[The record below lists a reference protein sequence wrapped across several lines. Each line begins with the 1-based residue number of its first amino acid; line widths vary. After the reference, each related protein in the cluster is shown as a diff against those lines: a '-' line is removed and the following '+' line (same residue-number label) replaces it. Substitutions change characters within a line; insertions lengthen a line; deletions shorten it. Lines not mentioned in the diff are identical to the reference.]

1 MVRHPTSLNTKCT
14 TFESEHS
21 MSTRKS
27 TQAAPAASVN
37 ESAEIVLSP
46 AAARPCEPLGT
57 TILDLGARIGV
68 LDQRSRKLMGV
79 MLQWLADEPDDAPEI
94 ADKVMALARVQQPMV
109 RSAELHQALNRPNA
123 RAHVASKG
131 VQS

>member
-1 MVRHPTSLNTKCT
+1 MVRHPTDLIT
-14 TFESEHS
+14 TCNPAKEQHI
-21 MSTRKS
+21 MTTRQS
-27 TQAAPAASVN
+27 NQAAPAASVN

-46 AAARPCEPLGT
+46 TAAHPCEPLGT